1 MLKLDENVSDYI
13 EKYSTQEDETLVKIA
28 RDTHLYQIN
37 PRMLSGHIQ
46 GKFLEMISCMIS
58 PIRILEI
65 GTFTMYST
73 ICLAKGLAKNGK
85 IITIEKNPELE
96 KFIID
101 YLTLSGIANKTE
113 YHIGNAVDII
123 PSLEEE
129 FDLVFIDADK
139 ENYPK
144 YLDLVLPKL
153 KRNGFIIADNVLW
166 DGKVLQAV
174 EHNDTN
180 TEGIVKFN
188 NTVAESTKLE
198 NVILP
203 IRDGLSIIRKVS
215 D

>member
-13 EKYSTQEDETLVKIA
+13 EKYSTQEAETLMKIA

-58 PIRILEI
+58 PKRILEI

-96 KFIID
+96 KFYID

-123 PSLEEE
+123 PSIEEE
-129 FDLVFIDADK
+129 FDLIFIDADK
-139 ENYPK
+139 ENYPI

-153 KRNGFIIADNVLW
+153 KINGFIIADNVLW
-166 DGKVLQAV
+166 DGKVLQPV
-174 EHNDTN
+174 QYNDIN
-180 TEGIVKFN
+180 TAGIVRFN
-188 NTVAESTKLE
+188 KMVAESTKLE